1 MNEWIVPAISGLFL
15 LGGAF
20 LAFLGTRGKTQ
31 TDAKVALEAR
41 LDQRM
46 SDEIA
51 RLDGRID
58 DLKDELKTKSR
69 ALSAATRII
78 RTLVMLWPGAPYPR
92 LSSADVDA
100 LDDHT
105 IPSAWRE

>member
-1 MNEWIVPAISGLFL
+1 MSEWIVPAISGFFL

-58 DLKDELKTKSR
+58 DLKAELKTKSR
-69 ALSAATRII
+69 SLAAATRII
-78 RTLVMLWPGAPYPR
+78 RTLVSSWPGAPYPR
-92 LSSADVDA
+92 LNRADVDA

-105 IPSAWRE
+105 IPTVWLE